1 MKDLLCLGVETSCDE
16 TAAAVLRQD
25 GHLLGSVVASQIDLH
40 EAFGGVVPE
49 VAARRHLERIGPVVR
64 EALEQAGAD
73 YGDIGLVAVTRGPGL
88 AGALMVGLS
97 WAKAFA
103 FARHVP
109 LIGVNHV
116 VAHAHAAYLEAEPS
130 YPDLALVASGGHTD
144 LLLLEGPT
152 KVRVL
157 GRSRDDAAGE
167 SFDKVAR
174 SLGLGYP
181 GGPAIERI
189 AGGGDAARAPLPRV
203 GMFQGSLDFS
213 FSGLKTAAQA
223 LRRQGLAPE
232 DIAAAF
238 QAAVFDQLWE
248 RAALA
253 LRQTGCSRLI
263 FAGGVSANGYL
274 RRRLD
279 TALRRE
285 GRSLLVPPMDHT
297 TDNAAMIARLG
308 LTMYEAGLESTW
320 DMGAEPVIHP
330 FKP

>member
-1 MKDLLCLGVETSCDE
+1 MNDLLCLGIETSCDE

-25 GHLLGSVVASQIDLH
+25 GRLLGSVVASQIDLH

-64 EALEQAGAD
+64 ETLAQGGVRSED
-73 YGDIGLVAVTRGPGL
+73 VGLVAVTRGPGL

-103 FARHVP
+103 FARQLP
-109 LIGVNHV
+109 LVGVNHV
-116 VAHAHAAYLEAEPS
+116 VAHAHAAYLEAEPR

-144 LLLLEGPT
+144 LLLLAGPT
-152 KVRVL
+152 EVQVL

-167 SFDKVAR
+167 AFDKVAR

-181 GGPAIERI
+181 GGPAIESLART
-189 AGGGDAARAPLPRV
+189 GDPDRARLPRV
-203 GMFQGSLDFS
+203 GLFQGSLDFS
-213 FSGLKTAAQA
+213 FSGLKTAAQS
-223 LRRQGLAPE
+223 LRRQGAAPE

-248 RAALA
+248 RASLA
-253 LRQTGCSRLI
+253 QRQTGCRRLI

-274 RRRLD
+274 RQRFAD
-279 TALRRE
+279 ALRRE
-285 GRSLLVPPMDHT
+285 GLSLLVPPLGHT

-308 LTMYEAGLESTW
+308 LTMYEAGQRSPW